1 MPQVPYSPV
10 PTVAPTEV
18 ATPSERVSTPL
29 EAFGGGVAAA
39 TEGLGKSVSGVGDE
53 LFARAVALQ
62 ELNNETDAKNA
73 NVDFI
78 GKAGDLHAKYNAL
91 QGQARVAAFPQ
102 YQKDLQTLYQTS
114 RGSLSNPSAQRMFDG
129 AAISTL
135 NRSVFNAAGS
145 AATAQSEAALG
156 AANAEFETTVKG
168 VYNDPNDQ
176 GAYDD
181 AIAKSD
187 KAAVTKAALS
197 PGGASPERVAYI
209 QQQGRSTITY
219 NRVVGMAADEPNKA
233 YQFLKEAEAKGMIFG
248 AQDTEALA
256 KVRSF
261 IHSVG
266 MNTVANQ
273 TLAKYTQP
281 DGTYSKSVQDM
292 SAEAVATATKM
303 YPEDPAIATSAEQ
316 ALKRNFS
323 TNAWNQSMDERA
335 RKQELSTYIVKGVT
349 DPNMLPPALLQ
360 RMTPGEIKAYPAEAN
375 SYRRSIDTQTNQV
388 AHDKLLGLY
397 TNDNAAFMEKNFMTE
412 PGLNQSN
419 RDYFLKL
426 QRQENAN
433 GDPRVS
439 RAMSTL
445 KGYSPA
451 TLDDLGVTG
460 KNRDP
465 DVANHFVGALHDAI
479 QSWQETNGK
488 PPNETQLTKE
498 IYPQLLMKV
507 TDPNAWFGGKTE
519 LFRAGLPSDLMD
531 KATAQK
537 GSALTTDETESLRHD
552 YNRLQFD
559 KLFGARAKSQERV
572 P

>member
-281 DGTYSKSVQDM
+281 DGTVCTLNNDERLWFYWLCALEMGFQYQ
-292 SAEAVATATKM
+292 
-303 YPEDPAIATSAEQ
+303 YPE
-316 ALKRNFS
+316 
-323 TNAWNQSMDERA
+323 
-335 RKQELSTYIVKGVT
+335 
-349 DPNMLPPALLQ
+349 
-360 RMTPGEIKAYPAEAN
+360 
-375 SYRRSIDTQTNQV
+375 
-388 AHDKLLGLY
+388 
-397 TNDNAAFMEKNFMTE
+397 
-412 PGLNQSN
+412 
-419 RDYFLKL
+419 
-426 QRQENAN
+426 
-433 GDPRVS
+433 
-439 RAMSTL
+439 
-445 KGYSPA
+445 
-451 TLDDLGVTG
+451 
-460 KNRDP
+460 
-465 DVANHFVGALHDAI
+465 
-479 QSWQETNGK
+479 
-488 PPNETQLTKE
+488 
-498 IYPQLLMKV
+498 LLMPILHLV
-507 TDPNAWFGGKTE
+507 DGSGSNSTVDSPVCGTQPAYAAQTYSDDPVVCQA
-519 LFRAGLPSDLMD
+519 
-531 KATAQK
+531 
-537 GSALTTDETESLRHD
+537 
-552 YNRLQFD
+552 
-559 KLFGARAKSQERV
+559 
-572 P
+572 